1 MHQRDRKRD
10 ETKEPSPKKLTLQEE
25 LDNQAL
31 VKRGL
36 EITKEE
42 HRVKVL
48 KEADEQEAQS
58 RSTAAHRDFQRRI
71 QQF

>member
-10 ETKEPSPKKLTLQEE
+10 ENKESSPKKLTLQEE

-58 RSTAAHRDFQRRI
+58 RSTAAQRDFQRRI
-71 QQF
+71 